1 MCASCP
7 TDEKNFFRKGR
18 LPDIGHMVVKLSD
31 YKLSFVL
38 SLVPCVDDS
47 LLHLV
52 LIVCVYAR
60 TSTCVRACVR
70 ACVAYGV
77 LFTIIIHHVLFL
89 SNLDMSDKARC
100 DQDC

>member
-1 MCASCP
+1 MCGSCP

-38 SLVPCVDDS
+38 TLVPCIDDS

-52 LIVCVYAR
+52 LIVCVYA
-60 TSTCVRACVR
+60 STRVRACVP
-70 ACVAYGV
+70 VWHTV
-77 LFTIIIHHVLFL
+77 FFSQLSFTMCFF
-89 SNLDMSDKARC
+89 
-100 DQDC
+100 